1 MTAKKLRE
9 NLERRERDR
18 GDPELRLIMIY
29 GSIFCVLLVGLSFNA
44 LGA

>member
-1 MTAKKLRE
+1 MTTKKLRE
-9 NLERRERDR
+9 NLNRRDRDR

-29 GSIFCVLLVGLSFNA
+29 GSIFCVLLVGLSLNT